1 MVNFFRFL
9 GEIFA
14 SALDDGES
22 TAKRTLCCDALMWDL
37 WMHTKTCPN
46 FNARLDKIKAW
57 RAANPNVPLEKMP
70 HSVNVSPRGDKDMC
84 PRCGFPA
91 VVRGE
96 VTAHFGVYIVGEKCA
111 YCAYVEKRFDRE

>member
-9 GEIFA
+9 GEVFA

-46 FNARLDKIKAW
+46 FNAQLAKLEAW
-57 RAANPNVPLEKMP
+57 RAANPKVPLEKMP
-70 HSVNVSPRGDKDMC
+70 HFTLRGDKSGVC

-91 VVRGE
+91 VRGE
-96 VTAHFGVYIVGEKCA
+96 VTAHFGVYTVGEKCT
-111 YCAYVEKRFDRE
+111 YCGYVEKRFNRE